1 MSVATLLRFFIMVAV
16 SVLLAGCSNVN
27 RLYLETLRLAFFED
41 GPSLSL
47 QQVRE
52 SKVDFLKVLHG
63 ERLPVYMALAYIED
77 GQNKWV
83 SADHV
88 VVAMDQDKIIRISG
102 LDIDLQYT
110 DNLQGNPLRATS
122 QLTDASWKY
131 HIDVE
136 EHHYD
141 LPVDSQWQRGAPQQV
156 TFYDKAFT
164 VIPVTETV
172 SIDIDK
178 PYWTHE
184 TTWQNVYWLE
194 QTSGQIIYSEQKA
207 TPNSDLMKMT
217 FVSRIA
223 RLINAREAN

>member
-1 MSVATLLRFFIMVAV
+1 MSVATFLRFFIMVAV
-16 SVLLAGCSNVN
+16 SIMLAGCSNIN

-47 QQVRE
+47 EQVRE
-52 SKVDFLKVLHG
+52 SRIDFLKVLHG

-77 GQNKWV
+77 GQDKWV
-83 SADHV
+83 SADHI
-88 VVAMDQDKIIRISG
+88 VVAMDRDKIIRISG
-102 LDIDLQYT
+102 LDVDLQYT
-110 DNLQGNPLRATS
+110 DNLQGNPLRS
-122 QLTDASWKY
+122 EPLSNVNWQY

-136 EHHYD
+136 DHHFG

-156 TFYDKAFT
+156 TFYDRTFT

-172 SIDIDK
+172 SIDINE

-184 TTWQNVYWLE
+184 TSWQNVYWLE
-194 QTSGQIIYSEQKA
+194 QDSGQIIYSEQKP

-223 RLINAREAN
+223 RLINVREAN

>member
-1 MSVATLLRFFIMVAV
+1 MSVATFLRFFIMVAV

-102 LDIDLQYT
+102 LDVDLQYT

-122 QLTDASWKY
+122 QLSDTSW
-131 HIDVE
+131 
-136 EHHYD
+136 
-141 LPVDSQWQRGAPQQV
+141 Q
-156 TFYDKAFT
+156 
-164 VIPVTETV
+164 
-172 SIDIDK
+172 
-178 PYWTHE
+178 
-184 TTWQNVYWLE
+184 
-194 QTSGQIIYSEQKA
+194 
-207 TPNSDLMKMT
+207 
-217 FVSRIA
+217 
-223 RLINAREAN
+223 

>member
-1 MSVATLLRFFIMVAV
+1 MSVATFLRFFIMVAV
-16 SVLLAGCSNVN
+16 SIMLAGCSNIN

-47 QQVRE
+47 EQVRE
-52 SKVDFLKVLHG
+52 SRIDFLKVLHG

-77 GQNKWV
+77 GQDKWV
-83 SADHV
+83 SADHI
-88 VVAMDQDKIIRISG
+88 VVAMDRDKIIRISG
-102 LDIDLQYT
+102 LDVDLQYT
-110 DNLQGNPLRATS
+110 DNLQGNPLRS
-122 QLTDASWKY
+122 EPLSNVNWQY

-136 EHHYD
+136 DHHFG

-156 TFYDKAFT
+156 TFYDRTFT

-172 SIDIDK
+172 SIDIDE

-184 TTWQNVYWLE
+184 TSWQNVYWLE
-194 QTSGQIIYSEQKA
+194 QDSGQIIYSEQKPK
-207 TPNSDLMKMT
+207 PNSDLMKMT

-223 RLINAREAN
+223 RLINVREAN